1 MNLNWANLRT
11 LDGSQH
17 AAFEELCC
25 QLARSE
31 TPANARFIRKGNP
44 DAGVECLSVL
54 ENDTEWG
61 WQAKF
66 FEQSPK
72 PAQWGQMDRSVKSA
86 LDAHPRLARYFVCM
100 PRNRADGRRPGIK
113 TEMQKWDEHV
123 VKWNDWAVD
132 RGMKVDFVWWGAS
145 ELWERL
151 SQKDHAG
158 LLEFWFGNL
167 ELFIDSWFKARL
179 DEAVASAG
187 SRYSPELHVDLPIA
201 QKFEL
206 FGRTNTAM
214 ASVLRHAKD
223 IRRACSY
230 GIRRHATEDS
240 SDDSPSLKSLADA
253 CDEVLS
259 AMSYF
264 DCPPDQQWRVSDIC
278 QRIQNALDLGAR
290 SDQALATAERLHEE
304 SNQERETEHARR
316 TNPFR
321 DARHALHHLEGQL
334 WATLDDLSA
343 REPFI
348 NTDLLIING
357 EAGTGKTHLLCDV
370 AADRITRGLPTVVLM
385 GQRFLSKE
393 DPWKQVLDQLDL
405 STSSADVFVGA
416 LEAAAQVVNSR
427 ALVIIDA
434 INEGEGDGIWRA
446 HLAPFLARLQRSP
459 WIGVVL
465 SVRTP
470 YLKRVVTRQVLE
482 SARVLT
488 HHGFEES
495 TYAAV
500 RRYCEQFD
508 LEFPTT
514 PLLRPEFDNPLFLKT
529 LCESLHSTG
538 KRRFPVGAEGIT
550 QIFDR
555 YLDGV
560 NAKAAESLGLD
571 PLKATVRQALDS
583 LAAALAERETRW
595 VPRSDAQSIVN
606 AHAPQSDFSRSLYR
620 ALLDHGLLIE
630 VLPGGQGA
638 ERAVQF
644 GFEWFADHLIAAHF
658 VDAFADTESL
668 AGRLARGDADSI
680 AIRLMLTP
688 GLLDALSILLP
699 ECHNIEMPD
708 ALRESTASWLIDRSF
723 HKTLPW
729 RAPDTIGVRCHE
741 LVNDAFDS
749 LEGYELQQLLDAL
762 VTCATIPGHPL
773 GAESL
778 DNRLRRI
785 PMPDRDAVWS
795 TYLHYAYGQ
804 GGTVDRV
811 LDWAERL
818 HTAKPTTDPQS
829 VWACAV
835 VLTWFLTTSNRFVR
849 DRATKGLVSL
859 LDGDFETAA
868 RLVRD
873 FHNVDDP
880 YVCERVMAAAYGIAM
895 RSTDARGLAPLA
907 EAVYEE
913 VFAERDP
920 PVHYL
925 LRDYARG
932 VIERALYLGANL
944 DIDRSRVEP
953 PYQSDW
959 PHIPDEAEL
968 EEIDP
973 SEIDPAE
980 TPSDADRA
988 RGRIRFSVMH
998 WDFARYTIGTNFSAG
1013 SHSWLSVP
1021 LHSSRWRSRD
1031 EQLED
1036 FLDSLDKNLQTSF
1049 RRLIQRNSPNY
1060 TSVVFSALTVTSDL
1074 ALTDQ
1079 GETDEPDFA
1088 FIVNPEMAS
1097 SEQAH
1102 LRILTDEQKGQYDE
1116 LLALRDYEDPRLD
1129 LDIIQRYVLWRAF
1142 DLGWTS
1148 ERFGD
1153 FDWSLAGGPSH
1164 LTQKAERVGKK
1175 YQWIALHEILALIS
1189 DHYQY
1194 RDGYTNVDPLS
1205 EYHGPWQSSRRDID
1219 PSFLRPP
1226 ALDHRSE
1233 NDVPSN
1239 SWANSEGFDWGEDLD
1254 AHGWIDR
1261 KDDLPD
1267 ICQLLRFRPDGD
1279 GATWLKLFGFPTWR
1293 QPSPP
1298 THDQWEIARRE
1309 VWVNVTGYLVERG
1322 AVAET
1327 LDLLRRTD
1335 FWNNRLPEP
1344 ATSSKLFFG
1353 EVGWSPAFRD
1363 LMSEFDYEG
1372 PHGNA
1377 DWPRST
1383 ATLRPV
1389 AMCYLFEGAGYDCS
1403 LSESVTL
1410 YRPEWQTDE
1419 SMRLK
1424 WTGKGA
1430 DFANTAG
1437 ELVASDP
1444 SAFGSGPPALIIRE
1458 SDFAAYL
1465 EANGLTLIWKVQGER
1480 CAFSPG
1486 RPNTWDGSLQFWGA
1500 YEYTPSGPQGKLETR
1515 LQLPDDN

>member
-66 FEQSPK
+66 FERSPK
-72 PAQWGQMDRSVKSA
+72 PAQWGQLDRSVKSA

-167 ELFIDSWFKARL
+167 KLFIDSWFKARL

-259 AMSYF
+259 AMSHF

-278 QRIQNALDLGAR
+278 QRIKNALDLGAS
-290 SDQALATAERLHEE
+290 SDQALAIAERLHED
-304 SNQERETEHARR
+304 SNQESETEHARR

-321 DARHALHHLEGQL
+321 DARFALHRLTNQL
-334 WATLDDLSA
+334 WTTLDDLRE

-348 NTDLLIING
+348 NTDVLIVTG

-370 AADRITRGLPTVVLM
+370 AENRIKCGLPTVILM
-385 GQRFLSKE
+385 GQRFLTKE

-405 STSSADVFVGA
+405 SGISADVFVGT
-416 LEAAAQVVNSR
+416 LEAAAQVANSR
-427 ALVIIDA
+427 SLVIIDA
-434 INEGEGDGIWRA
+434 INEGEGDAIWRA
-446 HLAPFLARLQRSP
+446 NLAPFLARLQRSP

-470 YLKRVVTRQVLE
+470 YLKHVVTRQVLE

-495 TYAAV
+495 TYTAV
-500 RRYCEQFD
+500 QRYCEQFE

-560 NAKAAESLGLD
+560 NAKLAESLGLD
-571 PLKATVRQALDS
+571 PQKATVRQALDS
-583 LAAALAERETRW
+583 LAAALAESETRW
-595 VPRSDAQSIVN
+595 VPRSVAQSLVN
-606 AHAPQSDFSRSLYR
+606 EHAPQSDFSRSLYR
-620 ALLDHGLLIE
+620 ALVDNGLLME
-630 VLPGGQGA
+630 VLPGGQDG
-638 ERAVQF
+638 EPAVQF
-644 GFEWFADHLIAAHF
+644 GFEWFADHLIAAHL
-658 VDAFADTESL
+658 VDAFADTETLVGKLDRSNAGNL
-668 AGRLARGDADSI
+668 ATRQ
-680 AIRLMLTP
+680 MLKP

-699 ECHNIEMPD
+699 ERHHIELPD
-708 ALRESTASWLIDRSF
+708 ALPESTAGWLIDRSF
-723 HKTLPW
+723 LKTLPW

-741 LVNDAFDS
+741 LVDDAFDS
-749 LEGYELQQLLDAL
+749 FEGYEFQQLLDAL
-762 VTCATIPGHPL
+762 VTCATIPGHPF

-804 GGTVDRV
+804 GGPVDRV
-811 LDWAERL
+811 LDWAEGL

-835 VLTWFLTTSNRFVR
+835 VLTWCLTTSNRFVR
-849 DRATKGLVSL
+849 DRATKGLVAL
-859 LDGDFETAA
+859 LDENFETAA
-868 RLVRD
+868 RLVRH
-873 FHNVDDP
+873 FHDVDDP
-880 YVCERVMAAAYGIAM
+880 YVCERVMAVAYGIAM
-895 RSTDARGLAPLA
+895 RSTDAQAMVPLA
-907 EAVYEE
+907 EAVSEE
-913 VFAERDP
+913 VFAEGDP

-932 VIERALYLGANL
+932 VIERALHLGSEL
-944 DIDRSRVEP
+944 TVDRSRIEP

-959 PHIPDEAEL
+959 PHIPDDAEL
-968 EEIDP
+968 EEIAP

-980 TPSDADRA
+980 STSNADRSQ
-988 RGRIRFSVMH
+988 RRIRFSVMYS
-998 WDFARYTIGTNFSAG
+998 DFSRYIIGTNSRTV
-1013 SHSWLSVP
+1013 SRSWLSVP
-1021 LHSSRWRSRD
+1021 LNNPRWQSSD
-1031 EQLED
+1031 EQLDD
-1036 FLDSLDKNLQTSF
+1036 FLDSLDEDQQTSF
-1049 RRLIQRNSPNY
+1049 RQLIQRNYPNRRAI
-1060 TSVVFSALTVTSDL
+1060 SFVTDGGQP
-1074 ALTDQ
+1074 DQ
-1079 GETDEPDFA
+1079 GVTDEPSFA
-1088 FIVNPEMAS
+1088 FVVDPMLAPFEHDDL
-1097 SEQAH
+1097 QT
-1102 LRILTDEQKGQYDE
+1102 LTDEQKDRYHE
-1116 LLALRDYEDPRLD
+1116 LMALRDHGEPRLD
-1129 LDIIQRYVLWRAF
+1129 LDIIQRYVLWRVF

-1148 ERFGD
+1148 ERFAD
-1153 FDWSLAGGPSH
+1153 FDWSLAGGSSH
-1164 LTQKAERVGKK
+1164 LTQKAERIGKK
-1175 YQWIALHEILALIS
+1175 YQWIALYEILAFIS
-1189 DHYQY
+1189 DHFQY
-1194 RDGYTNVDPLS
+1194 RPSYTNS
-1205 EYHGPWQSSRRDID
+1205 EYHGPWQSYERDID
-1219 PSFLRPP
+1219 PSFLRTP
-1226 ALDHRSE
+1226 ALDNRWE
-1233 NDVPSN
+1233 NDVPNN
-1239 SWANSEGFDWGEDLD
+1239 SWTNSEDFDWGDSLD
-1254 AHGWIDR
+1254 AQGWIDR

-1267 ICQLLRFRPDGD
+1267 ICNLLQSRPAGD
-1279 GATWLKLFGFPTWR
+1279 GATWLKLFGFQIWR

-1298 THDQWEIARRE
+1298 THDQWETARRE
-1309 VWVNVTGYLVERG
+1309 VWVNVNGYLVESG
-1322 AVAET
+1322 AVPEI

-1335 FWNNRLPEP
+1335 FWNNSLPKP
-1344 ATSSKLFFG
+1344 ATAWNLFFG
-1353 EVGWSPAFRD
+1353 EVGWSPGFRD
-1363 LMSEFDYEG
+1363 LMSEFDNEG
-1372 PHGNA
+1372 APGNA
-1377 DWPRST
+1377 DWPRSVS
-1383 ATLRPV
+1383 TLRP
-1389 AMCYLFEGAGYDCS
+1389 ATMGYSFEGGGRDCS
-1403 LSESVTL
+1403 LPEPVTL
-1410 YRPEWQTDE
+1410 YRPEWQTAE

-1424 WTGKGA
+1424 WTGEGA
-1430 DFANTAG
+1430 DFKNTAG

-1444 SAFGSGPPALIIRE
+1444 SALDSGPPALIFRE
-1458 SDFAAYL
+1458 SDFAVYL
-1465 EANGLTLIWKVQGER
+1465 EANDLTLIWVVQGER
-1480 CAFSPG
+1480 CAINPE
-1486 RPNTWDGSLQFWGA
+1486 RPNTWDGSLQFWGV
-1500 YEYTPSGPQGKLETR
+1500 YEYTPSGPQGQLETR